1 MYGRL
6 RGLTMPVALVLMAT
20 SAAMLIGGNTALLA
34 ESPDEAQLNKTQTQ
48 GLLGE
53 NGNLEEYD
61 RETDIDE
68 TPRSL
73 RNTVMKLIFQ
83 YTIWVADAYAMF
95 VYHTS
100 LPLLVYQGLAAIPV
114 LSVYGM
120 VGLQLYQLLQG
131 VRR

>member
-6 RGLTMPVALVLMAT
+6 MGLTTTVGFLMLVT
-20 SAAMLIGGNTALLA
+20 SAAMMIGGNTALLA
-34 ESPDEAQLNKTQTQ
+34 ESPGEAQLNETQKQ

-68 TPRSL
+68 TPQRF
-73 RNTVMKLIFQ
+73 RRTVFKPAFQ

-100 LPLLVYQGLAAIPV
+100 LPLLVYQGLAAIPALGAYGV
-114 LSVYGM
+114 LGY
-120 VGLQLYQLLQG
+120 QFYQLL
-131 VRR
+131 RRGRR